1 MKAMVLRKKS
11 EPFVLE
17 ERPDPKAGHGEAV
30 ARVIACGSGLTI
42 HHARAGRVAINY
54 PIIIGHEVLGEI
66 VETGPGV
73 QGFKSG
79 DIVTLHGYLS
89 CGHCRWCRVN
99 REPLCDNLLGFV
111 GRHVDGGYAEFIK
124 LPARNFIHVPE
135 GIDYKNHPAE
145 VAVIC
150 DAIATPYKVVRRAR
164 IAPLETVAVFGA
176 GGGLGIHMVMMAR
189 WAHARV
195 IAVDISAEKL
205 GKCREV
211 GAEAVVDASRENVVD
226 ALRELT
232 GGIGVDVAVDFV
244 SSVSTLEAATES
256 LGKGGRLVTLGG
268 YSPQPFRA
276 SASRLL
282 NGELEIMGSRA
293 FTKQEIIESLDL
305 CARGQVW
312 PLVTETYRLEEA
324 EKVHARLE
332 AGSITGRAAI
342 VMG

>member
-1 MKAMVLRKKS
+1 MKAMVLRKKG

-17 ERPDPKAGHGEAV
+17 ERPDPKPGPGEAV
-30 ARVIACGSGLTI
+30 ARVFACGSGLTI
-42 HHARAGRVAINY
+42 HHARAGRVEVNY

-73 QGFKSG
+73 QGLKAG
-79 DIVTLHGYLS
+79 DIVTCHAYAT

-99 REPLCDNLLGFV
+99 REPLCDNLIGFV
-111 GRHVDGGYAEFIK
+111 GRHIDGGYAEYIK
-124 LPARNFIHVPE
+124 LPARTFVPVPD
-135 GIDYKNHPAE
+135 GLDHKRHPAE

-150 DAIATPYKVVRRAR
+150 DAIVTPYKVVRRAR

-176 GGGLGIHMVMMAR
+176 GGGVGIHMVMLAR

-195 IAVDISAEKL
+195 IAVDISAQKL
-205 GKCREV
+205 AKCREV
-211 GAEAVVDASRENVVD
+211 GAEAAVDASRENVAG

-232 GGIGVDVAVDFV
+232 GGRGVDVAVDFV
-244 SSVSTLEAATES
+244 SQPSTLEAAAEA

-268 YSPQPFRA
+268 YTPQPFRL
-276 SASRLL
+276 SAGRLL
-282 NGELEIMGSRA
+282 AGELEIMGSRS
-293 FTKQEIIESLDL
+293 FTKQEIIESLEL
-305 CARGQVW
+305 CARREVW